1 MENLRSDVSLDLSMA
16 TAAAVVGIL
25 AMVEVW
31 VGLQFLHRVSLSL
44 PGIVH
49 AFLTAAL

>member
-1 MENLRSDVSLDLSMA
+1 MGNLRSDVSLDLSMA
-16 TAAAVVGIL
+16 SAAAVVGIL
-25 AMVEVW
+25 ATVEVW
-31 VGLQFLHRVSLSL
+31 MGLQFLHRVSLSL